1 MFRFCA
7 FAIKSC
13 KCHQKK
19 WRDSTFFISESTLDF
34 LSSFHCELVLGWRV
48 DSWIILLYLDPLSN
62 TQVVLIDKTERWEK
76 PQLHLWNNTLK
87 KQTLLKRRWY
97 IYCNNMISKRFTIIL
112 ECESWIF
119 GSVGSCEYCRRLFSW
134 RTSLFI
140 VVGITMYVYSW
151 TSYKR
156 NVHHH

>member
-1 MFRFCA
+1 MSPKKMKRFNFLHFGKHFRF
-7 FAIKSC
+7 FK
-13 KCHQKK
+13 
-19 WRDSTFFISESTLDF
+19 FISLWTCFRLTCWLLDYIAATKS
-34 LSSFHCELVLGWRV
+34 LN
-48 DSWIILLYLDPLSN
+48 PLCN

-134 RTSLFI
+134 RTSLLI

-151 TSYKR
+151 TSYKK